1 MAPNFTV
8 SVRRRWFGEELD
20 QKLHE
25 FDHAP
30 EPGELLALAREHQ
43 LGGGA
48 TLHVRPSKGHG
59 GAQSYRVR
67 DLGEPEAT

>member
-1 MAPNFTV
+1 MPRFTV

-30 EPGELLALAREHQ
+30 EPAELLELARSNQ

-48 TLHVRPSKGHG
+48 TLHVRESRGHG
-59 GAQSYRVR
+59 GSQSYRVR
-67 DLGEPEAT
+67 DLDAQTR

>member
-1 MAPNFTV
+1 MALFTV

-30 EPGELLALAREHQ
+30 GPEELLELAHTNQ

-48 TLHVRPSKGHG
+48 TLHVRETRGHG
-59 GAQSYRVR
+59 GSRSYRVR
-67 DLGEPEAT
+67 DLQALST